1 MRRLA
6 SGPPA
11 NCREV
16 SWAELAADPPDLVL
30 LQRPDDLGLCER
42 GLGLRPGK
50 DVPAIY
56 LEHNTP
62 KEQVPNTRHPL
73 ADQRGLLL
81 VQVTHFN
88 QLFWDVGST
97 PSVVIEH
104 GVADPGHRYTGEL
117 ARLAFVVNEP
127 VRRWRVTGT
136 DLLAA
141 FDAHPIDAFGIDGDL
156 LPAELGS
163 HCPQL
168 AFAGNHLPE
177 DLYAA
182 LARRRVYLHLNRW
195 TSLGLS
201 LIQAM
206 MLGLPVV
213 VLDTTEAS
221 RAVPPEAGALSCD
234 IGELT
239 RVAAQLLKDPEEAA
253 ARGRVAREAALR
265 RYGLARFLADWDEA
279 YAAAVNLFR

>member
-1 MRRLA
+1 
-6 SGPPA
+6 
-11 NCREV
+11 
-16 SWAELAADPPDLVL
+16 
-30 LQRPDDLGLCER
+30 
-42 GLGLRPGK
+42 
-50 DVPAIY
+50 
-56 LEHNTP
+56 
-62 KEQVPNTRHPL
+62 
-73 ADQRGLLL
+73 
-81 VQVTHFN
+81 
-88 QLFWDVGST
+88 
-97 PSVVIEH
+97 
-104 GVADPGHRYTGEL
+104 
-117 ARLAFVVNEP
+117 
-127 VRRWRVTGT
+127 
-136 DLLAA
+136 
-141 FDAHPIDAFGIDGDL
+141 
-156 LPAELGS
+156 
-163 HCPQL
+163 
-168 AFAGNHLPE
+168 LPE

-221 RAVPPEAGALSCD
+221 RAVPPQAGALSCD

-279 YAAAVNLFR
+279 YAAAANLLG